1 MSGMSVSIEVPAGTD
16 VRFLVSPLVEL
27 GWAAHVLVGADHHPE
42 RADWVA
48 GVRGRV
54 PDGLVAWAF
63 TVSAVRATVLA
74 DPTLVAPAPLPDQL
88 ARLGDLPAGEFADAL
103 LRPLLR
109 VRGRPAM
116 RRAELAALPRLA
128 RARGTGTVR
137 IVRLLLDDPE
147 RARAEFTD
155 LLADCWHAFFRQ
167 EWADTAPVLH
177 QAAARR
183 PSRDGWA
190 GAVRDLSP
198 AVHVEPGR
206 LVVDKVRSKRVSAA
220 GRGLVLTPTLF
231 AGPHVYVA
239 DEPGRPVVVHYP
251 ATPPTHAADRRA
263 TLRQLTVL
271 AHPVRLEV
279 CRAIAVEPRSA
290 HEIARLWHLSDTT
303 VTKHLI
309 ALRDAGLVETR
320 RTGRFVR
327 YSLHAAAVEQLGAD
341 LLEVLRR

>member
-1 MSGMSVSIEVPAGTD
+1 MSGMSVSIEVPDGTD

-48 GVRGRV
+48 GVRERV
-54 PDGLVAWAF
+54 PEGLAAWGF
-63 TVSAVRATVLA
+63 TVSAVRATVLV
-74 DPTLVAPAPLPDQL
+74 DPTVIAPAALPDQL
-88 ARLGDLPAGEFADAL
+88 ALLGDLPAEEFADAM

-109 VRGRPAM
+109 VRGRP
-116 RRAELAALPRLA
+116 RAERAALPRLA
-128 RARGTGTVR
+128 SARGTDTVR
-137 IVRLLLDDPE
+137 VVRLLLDEPE

-155 LLADCWHAFFRQ
+155 LLADCWHGFFRQ
-167 EWADTAPVLH
+167 EWTDTAPTLH

-183 PSRDGWA
+183 PWA
-190 GAVRDLSP
+190 AAVRDLSP

-206 LVVDKVRSKRVSAA
+206 LVVDKVQSKRVSAA

-251 ATPPTHAADRRA
+251 ATPPAHAADRRV

-303 VTKHLI
+303 VTKHLV

-327 YSLHAAAVEQLGAD
+327 YSLHAAAVERLGTD